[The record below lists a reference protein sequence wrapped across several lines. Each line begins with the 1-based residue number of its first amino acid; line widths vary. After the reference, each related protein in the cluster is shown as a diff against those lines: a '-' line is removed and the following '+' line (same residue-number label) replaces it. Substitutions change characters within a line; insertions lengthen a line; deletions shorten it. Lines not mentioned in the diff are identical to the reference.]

1 MEWWMSRCNDGSLD
15 AMVERA
21 VGVLMMAMMLGM
33 VCVEKCSGTGERRDL
48 PFVLYKCDTRVLPVA
63 LSFAIK

>member
-1 MEWWMSRCNDGSLD
+1 MSRCNDGSLD